1 MGYLHHPH
9 AAARHCR
16 IIGTADACL
25 SCWPSRCSCR
35 CLLHAA
41 HSCLPLLGLLLCWL
55 RRQLQRLWQLLIPEW
70 LLCTHPER
78 QPAGAAGT
86 GSKPLRPRVW
96 LRCCCQ
102 GPGAALAGSTH
113 PHIRSHGSKKQQR
126 QRQARRAQPEVLVR
140 SAAAPRRQPLP
151 PGGLSQAAPPPL
163 QGGILTRA
171 RGWPKSP
178 EWAALAAQGHAL
190 AGAQSWTTHLCCE
203 GATPIPDS

>member
-1 MGYLHHPH
+1 MRPT
-9 AAARHCR
+9 AA
-16 IIGTADACL
+16 
-25 SCWPSRCSCR
+25 CSCAGCCCAGCGSSFSASGSSSSR
-35 CLLHAA
+35 SGSSA
-41 HSCLPLLGLLLCWL
+41 HI
-55 RRQLQRLWQLLIPEW
+55 RRGSQQE
-70 LLCTHPER
+70 

-86 GSKPLRPRVW
+86 GSKPLRPRAW

-126 QRQARRAQPEVLVR
+126 QQQARRAQPEVLVR

-163 QGGILTRA
+163 QEGILTRA
-171 RGWPKSP
+171 RGWPKSH

-190 AGAQSWTTHLCCE
+190 AGAQPWTTHLCCE